1 MKKYLIMLFMMLGMT
16 VSALAQETLEI
27 TGTAPMLRV
36 NLLSVPM
43 SVKRMIRDLELLPTP
58 MDIIR

>member
-27 TGTAPMLRV
+27 TGYSHRC
-36 NLLSVPM
+36 
-43 SVKRMIRDLELLPTP
+43 
-58 MDIIR
+58 

>member
-1 MKKYLIMLFMMLGMT
+1 MMLGMT

-27 TGTAPMLRV
+27 TGTVPMLRV

-43 SVKRMIRDLELLPTP
+43 SVKRMIRDLELSPMPT
-58 MDIIR
+58 DIIK